1 MRRYLKRNKWH
12 FFLAGF
18 ICLLSALATLF
29 LAYVMKYIMDVA
41 ISKDLKLFY
50 RAIILSLLLIIIYV
64 LLVYLKGIVNAVFLK
79 KVMVMLRSDYFKA
92 LMNRNIFDNSNP
104 SKYISV
110 FNNDISLLEKNYLE
124 NLLLIISDLFLIV
137 ICTVGLFLTNFKLA
151 LIVVLINILS
161 IIIPVIFSKQLSLKQ
176 EKYTKV
182 LNELNIKFKDY
193 LMGFELIK
201 ANNVINKIKTIFNT
215 KEIEYEN
222 SKQKVR
228 YEEAKINA
236 LSSLSSIGT
245 NIITI
250 LLCIYFVITG
260 RITIGTVVAIN
271 NLVNNITNPLNRL
284 FVEIATVKGTRIVEQ
299 KIISFID
306 LHHCCNN
313 DINYKESINKIQLE
327 KVSFKYSNKLILNQI
342 DYCFKKG
349 KKYILVGNSGCGK
362 TTLLKLILMYFNNYE
377 GEILYNNKNAKDI
390 DPTSIFDQIA
400 FINQETFI
408 FNDTLKNNIC
418 LFQDYDSKQINEI
431 INKTGLNQLVASLPE
446 GLNSK
451 IKENGANLSG
461 GQKQKIA
468 ITRALLKQKEI
479 IFIDEGTSNLDNL
492 SAYEIEKI
500 ILDNKAMIISIT
512 HHLKKELLKKYDEIL
527 VLDQGKIIESGSY
540 NELIANQQLFY
551 QLLCKQ

>member
-1 MRRYLKRNKWH
+1 MA

-137 ICTVGLFLTNFKLA
+137 ICTIGLFLTNFKLA

-215 KEIEYEN
+215 KEIEQEN

-468 ITRALLKQKEI
+468 IARALLKQKEI

-500 ILDNKAMIISIT
+500 ILDSKAMIISIT
-512 HHLKKELLKKYDEIL
+512 HHLKKELLEKYDEIL

>member
-137 ICTVGLFLTNFKLA
+137 ICTIGLFLTNFKLA

-306 LHHCCNN
+306 LYHCCNN
-313 DINYKESINKIQLE
+313 DINYKEPINKIQLE

-390 DPTSIFDQIA
+390 DPASIFDQIA

-468 ITRALLKQKEI
+468 IARALLKQKEI

-500 ILDNKAMIISIT
+500 ILDSKAMIISIT
-512 HHLKKELLKKYDEIL
+512 HHLKKELLEKYDEIL

>member
-50 RAIILSLLLIIIYV
+50 RAIILSLLLIIVYV

-137 ICTVGLFLTNFKLA
+137 ICTIGLFLTNFKLA

-176 EKYTKV
+176 EKYTRV

-193 LMGFELIK
+193 LMGFELIR

-306 LHHCCNN
+306 LYHCCNN
-313 DINYKESINKIQLE
+313 DINYKEPINKIQLE

-468 ITRALLKQKEI
+468 IARALLKQKEI

-500 ILDNKAMIISIT
+500 ILDSKAMIISIT
-512 HHLKKELLKKYDEIL
+512 HHLKKELLEKYDEIL

>member
-137 ICTVGLFLTNFKLA
+137 ICTIGLFLTNFKLA

-313 DINYKESINKIQLE
+313 DINYKEPINKIQLE

-390 DPTSIFDQIA
+390 DPASIFDQIA

-468 ITRALLKQKEI
+468 IARALLKQKEI

-500 ILDNKAMIISIT
+500 ILDSKAMIISIT
-512 HHLKKELLKKYDEIL
+512 HHLKKELLEKYDEIL

>member
-137 ICTVGLFLTNFKLA
+137 ICTIGLFLTNFKLA

-313 DINYKESINKIQLE
+313 DINYKEPINKIQLE

-468 ITRALLKQKEI
+468 IARALLKQKEI

-512 HHLKKELLKKYDEIL
+512 HHLKKELLEKYDEIL

>member
-137 ICTVGLFLTNFKLA
+137 ICTIGLFLTNFKLA

-418 LFQDYDSKQINEI
+418 LFQDYDSKQINGI

-468 ITRALLKQKEI
+468 IARALLKQKEI

-500 ILDNKAMIISIT
+500 ILDSKAMIISIT
-512 HHLKKELLKKYDEIL
+512 HHLKKELLEKYDEIL

>member
-137 ICTVGLFLTNFKLA
+137 ICTIGLFLTNFKLA

-215 KEIEYEN
+215 KEIEHEN

-250 LLCIYFVITG
+250 LFCIYFVITG

-313 DINYKESINKIQLE
+313 DINYKEPINKIQLE

-342 DYCFKKG
+342 DY
-349 KKYILVGNSGCGK
+349 
-362 TTLLKLILMYFNNYE
+362 
-377 GEILYNNKNAKDI
+377 
-390 DPTSIFDQIA
+390 
-400 FINQETFI
+400 
-408 FNDTLKNNIC
+408 
-418 LFQDYDSKQINEI
+418 
-431 INKTGLNQLVASLPE
+431 
-446 GLNSK
+446 
-451 IKENGANLSG
+451 
-461 GQKQKIA
+461 
-468 ITRALLKQKEI
+468 
-479 IFIDEGTSNLDNL
+479 
-492 SAYEIEKI
+492 
-500 ILDNKAMIISIT
+500 
-512 HHLKKELLKKYDEIL
+512 
-527 VLDQGKIIESGSY
+527 
-540 NELIANQQLFY
+540 
-551 QLLCKQ
+551 

>member
-137 ICTVGLFLTNFKLA
+137 ICTIGLFLTNFKLA

-468 ITRALLKQKEI
+468 IARALLKQKEI

-500 ILDNKAMIISIT
+500 ILDSKAMIISIT
-512 HHLKKELLKKYDEIL
+512 HHLKKELLEKYDEIL

>member
-12 FFLAGF
+12 FFLAGI

-50 RAIILSLLLIIIYV
+50 RAIILYLLLIIIYV

-137 ICTVGLFLTNFKLA
+137 ICTIGLFLTNFKLA

-215 KEIEYEN
+215 KEIEHEN

-468 ITRALLKQKEI
+468 IARALLKQKEI

-500 ILDNKAMIISIT
+500 ILDSKAMIISIT
-512 HHLKKELLKKYDEIL
+512 HHLKKELLEKYDEIL

>member
-64 LLVYLKGIVNAVFLK
+64 LLVYLKDIVNAVFLK

-137 ICTVGLFLTNFKLA
+137 ICTIGLFLTNFKLA

-468 ITRALLKQKEI
+468 IARALLKQKEI

-500 ILDNKAMIISIT
+500 ILDSKAMIISIT
-512 HHLKKELLKKYDEIL
+512 HHLKKELLEKYDEIL